1 MFDNNKI
8 SVQLMKICECL
19 GGILTHK
26 KIDEHLTSCGIEI
39 NAVSS
44 QQVSVNGISG
54 YTVGTNK
61 KDKIYNSLAKQINK
75 TNSVDC
81 VIQFIESVFDLTQ
94 FSGDIISF
102 NEAKDNINRILYA
115 IGYEVSDSGKVCE
128 VEKAKS
134 IDEIEERVNKLQ
146 KEVKVR
152 RLHNEILKYCL
163 KEYLDKDYF
172 HAQFEAVKGLFERIR
187 QMTKQHCDN
196 KELLDRVFSTSAPM
210 LMIRNSNILSSQ
222 TDRDEFLG
230 IKYLAEGLGKLIRNP
245 KAHTPRILSND
256 ELTDCLETFSILS
269 KVHRYLDECI
279 VTGCAI

>member
-19 GGILTHK
+19 GGVLTHK
-26 KIDEHLTSCGIEI
+26 KIEEHLTSCGIEI

-44 QQVSVNGISG
+44 HQVSVNGISG

-81 VIQFIESVFDLTQ
+81 VIHFIESVFDLTQ
-94 FSGDIISF
+94 FSGDIAAY
-102 NEAKDNINRILYA
+102 NEAKDNLNRVLYA
-115 IGYEVSDSGKVCE
+115 IGYELNASGKVCE
-128 VEKAKS
+128 VERAKS
-134 IDEIEERVNKLQ
+134 IEEIEERVNKLQ
-146 KEVKVR
+146 KEVKIR
-152 RLHNEILKYCL
+152 RLHSEIFKYCS
-163 KEYLDKDYF
+163 KEYLSEDYF

-187 QMTKQHCDN
+187 QMTNQKCDG
-196 KELLDRVFSTSAPM
+196 KELLDKVFSTSVPM
-210 LMIRNSNILSSQ
+210 LMVRDTNILNSQ

-230 IKYLAEGLGKLIRNP
+230 IKFLAEGICKLIRNP
-245 KAHTPRILSND
+245 KAHTPRILSKD
-256 ELTDCLETFSILS
+256 EMVDCLETFSVLS
-269 KVHRYLDECI
+269 KIHRYLDECF